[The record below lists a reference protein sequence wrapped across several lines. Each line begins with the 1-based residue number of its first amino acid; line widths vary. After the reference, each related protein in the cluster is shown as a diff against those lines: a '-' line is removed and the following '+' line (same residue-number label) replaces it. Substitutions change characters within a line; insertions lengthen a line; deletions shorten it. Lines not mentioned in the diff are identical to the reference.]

1 MAKPNGLC
9 IRSVE
14 FRAAEPEEGGDG
26 RTMEGY
32 AAVFGQPTRIDSW
45 EGRFDEELAPG
56 CFSKTLR
63 ERKPIIQFDHGHD
76 VRTGSVPIAQLM
88 DAKEDKQGLHVK
100 ARMFDNPVVEPIRQ
114 AIAGGA
120 IHGMSFR
127 FQPVRDEWRDQQGK
141 LIDDPDELEQL
152 LYGHGRANDSARLPL
167 KRTIRE
173 VKLFEMGP
181 VVNPAYEGTSIGV
194 RSANELTD
202 EDRAA
207 LMAEYRRTMVR
218 SAASDGDNDE
228 DDTMVFDHFN
238 TDVPLREDGLPDVS
252 DEEYEANEAEGR
264 AAKDTKKP
272 YGDVDYADPGYQD
285 DGKHR
290 YPLDTAEH
298 AKAAWDYI
306 NKEKNQEPYS
316 SEELSKIMSKIKAAC
331 KKFGIEISD
340 DSEKSVAVKAMIRAG
355 FDPKVVEA
363 AAVASQTTGA
373 ARQGTPES
381 NTEAARSGTSETKKT
396 NEPRKA
402 GPTLKTKDE
411 FEARN
416 AEIAERLKTIAEE
429 NAERALDDSL
439 QQEWDELSAER
450 AANDKQIKGIEE
462 RAALLL
468 RHASNPANREA
479 GEGTSRKAPA
489 FHPERSLDV
498 DEIRNSSYG
507 RDDYERKVTDTARFA
522 IDKADYARQ
531 PKQYR
536 DLGGAPAGDVAHE
549 VLRNV
554 DKPSQL
560 AERMLDTGSEAY
572 YRAFAKVL
580 AHQSDIMLEADER
593 SAWIKAQTRAQ
604 SLGTDS
610 AGGFAVPFQL
620 DPTIILTNA
629 GVVNPIRDV
638 ARIEQITGKE
648 YDLVASAGATAT
660 RGAEAA
666 VAPDSSITLSQPN
679 IRTNRVQAFVPFSY
693 ELEQAMQQ
701 LRGELTRVL
710 VDAKER
716 EEDSF
721 WTGDGTGVNP
731 QGVVGYV
738 TGAQYVTTAGVGA
751 LATADVYS
759 LQAALAPRWERNATW
774 AGHKAIYNKI
784 RQFDTAGGNALW
796 ARIGD
801 GQPPRL
807 MDYPDV
813 RVSAMS
819 NAVTTGNVVLVYGD
833 FSQYII
839 VDRIGM
845 HVELVPNLLDT
856 ATGRP
861 TGQRG
866 IFAIWMN
873 NGKRLTDTAFQQLK
887 IG

>member
-1 MAKPNGLC
+1 MSKPSFIRGLC
-9 IRSVE
+9 ERTVE
-14 FRAAEPEEGGDG
+14 FRSASDEGGDG
-26 RTMEGY
+26 LTMEGHF
-32 AAVFGQPTRIDSW
+32 AVFNDPTEINSPI
-45 EGRFDEELAPG
+45 EGRFNESIAPG
-56 CFSKTLR
+56 AFRKTLN
-63 ERKPIIQFDHGHD
+63 ERTPIVQYDHGHD
-76 VRTGSVPIAQLM
+76 SRVGSVPIASIKEL
-88 DAKEDKQGLHVK
+88 KEDSHGLFMR
-100 ARMFDNPVVEPIRQ
+100 ARLFDNELVKPVRD
-114 AIAGGA
+114 AIAGNALTGA
-120 IHGMSFR
+120 SFR
-127 FQPVRDEWRDQQGK
+127 FQPVRDEWRDARGD
-141 LIDDPDELEQL
+141 LIDDDQELEQL
-152 LYGHGRANDSARLPL
+152 LYGGGRSVDSSRLPL
-167 KRTIRE
+167 QRTIRE
-173 VKLFEMGP
+173 VKLFELGP
-181 VVNPAYEGTSIGV
+181 VANPAYRGTAIGV
-194 RSANELTD
+194 RSQEEVD
-202 EDRAA
+202 SDRAA

-218 SAASDGDNDE
+218 SAASDDDNDE

-238 TDVPLREDGLPDVS
+238 TDVPLREDGLPDVA
-252 DEEYEANEAEGR
+252 DGDYEADEAEGR
-264 AAKDTKKP
+264 AAKDAKKP
-272 YGDVDYADPGYQD
+272 YGDVDYADPGYQS

-306 NKEKNQEPYS
+306 NKAKNQEPYS
-316 SEELSKIMSKIKAAC
+316 SEELAKIMSKIKAAC
-331 KKFGIEISD
+331 KKFGIQISD
-340 DSEKSVAVKAMIRAG
+340 DDSGMKSEKKSA
-355 FDPKVVEA
+355 
-363 AAVASQTTGA
+363 QTTGA
-373 ARQGTPES
+373 ARQGTPE

-416 AEIAERLKTIAEE
+416 AEIAERLKQIAEE
-429 NAERALDDSL
+429 NAERALDDAV
-439 QQEWDELSAER
+439 QTEWDELSSER
-450 AANDKQIKGIEE
+450 AANDKKIAGIEE
-462 RAALLL
+462 RAKLLL
-468 RHASNPANREA
+468 DEVRSTPERRES
-479 GEGTSRKAPA
+479 GEGTGRKSPA
-489 FHPERSLDV
+489 FHPERDLYNV
-498 DEIRNSSYG
+498 DALRSSTYG
-507 RDDYERKVTDTARFA
+507 RDDYERKVEDYARFA
-522 IDKADYARQ
+522 IDKAEYAKQ
-531 PKQYR
+531 PEAYRKQ
-536 DLGGAPAGDVAHE
+536 GGAQCGDVALE

-554 DKPSQL
+554 DKPARL
-560 AERMLDTGSEAY
+560 AERMLDTGSPAY

-580 AHQSDIMLEADER
+580 AYQSDIMLEADER
-593 SAWIKAQTRAQ
+593 RAWIGAQSRAQ
-604 SLGTDS
+604 ALGTDS

-648 YDLVASAGATAT
+648 LDLVASAGATAT

-731 QGVVGYV
+731 QGVVGYT

-751 LATADVYS
+751 FAVADVYA

-774 AGHKAIYNKI
+774 AGHKAIYNKL

-796 ARIGD
+796 SRIGD
-801 GQPPRL
+801 GQPAQL

-819 NAVTTGNVVLVYGD
+819 NAVTTGNIILVYGD

-866 IFAIWMN
+866 VFAIWMN
-873 NGKRLTDTAFQQLK
+873 NGKRVTDTAFQQLK
-887 IG
+887 VQ